1 VTTRVKGCWVAFEA
15 DLREDDAA
23 PLLAAIR
30 QLRGVLAVELEPQT
44 PSDWI
49 AAQRV
54 RHELL
59 SKLWAVL
66 NPTDPPRKTQ

>member
-1 VTTRVKGCWVAFEA
+1 MTARVKGCWVAFET
-15 DLREDDAA
+15 DLREDDAT

-49 AAQRV
+49 AAQRM

-59 SKLWAVL
+59 GKLLAVL
-66 NPTDPPRKTQ
+66 NPTDLPSKPQ